1 MINDL
6 LARVTQG
13 VDSQNSPY
21 GLINHQ
27 RTAGTD
33 DARIRQRKQPLG
45 THK

>member
-1 MINDL
+1 MFNEL
-6 LARVTQG
+6 VSRVTQEF
-13 VDSQNSPY
+13 DSPNSPY

-27 RTAGTD
+27 RTASTG